1 MECPQLPERPPR
13 KGWMRRLQA
22 VFEILLVSG
31 LISSLVAALPL
42 AVFLGKRTGLLL
54 TDVRFMSIF
63 LLVESGVTF
72 VLLAIL
78 MKIHHENIRYLGLQ
92 WERWKVNSIM
102 GLALIPFLFFI
113 NAVVSFVF
121 RNYLPKYYTEYN
133 PLTEIIHSPE
143 QLALFIFSA
152 LIAGGIKE
160 ELQRAFI
167 LNKFRRYLG
176 GAGVGL
182 VLWSV
187 AFGAGHYVQGIQGIL
202 IATVYGFLFGVLYLM
217 SGSLIAPIV
226 AHGAY
231 DTLALLGY
239 WLFTGRFK

>member
-1 MECPQLPERPPR
+1 M
-13 KGWMRRLQA
+13 QA
-22 VFEILLVSG
+22 VLEVLLVSG
-31 LISSLVAALPL
+31 LLSSLAAALPL
-42 AVFLGKRTGLLL
+42 SVFLGKKTGLLL
-54 TDVRFMSIF
+54 TDVRFMSAF
-63 LLVESGVTF
+63 LLLESCITF
-72 VLLAIL
+72 ALLAVLL
-78 MKIHHENIRYLGLQ
+78 KVHHENIRNIGLQ
-92 WERWKVNSIM
+92 WERWRANSIL
-102 GLALIPFLFFI
+102 GLSLIPFLFLI
-113 NAVVSFVF
+113 NAAVSFIF

-133 PLTEIIHSPE
+133 PLTEIIHSPQ

-167 LNKFRRYLG
+167 LNNFRRYLG
-176 GAGVGL
+176 GAAVGL

-187 AFGAGHYVQGIQGIL
+187 AFGAGHYVQGIQGIF